1 MTTNAMTNYLE
12 TKVLQFVLN
21 NNAGSLSAVSTIYLA
36 LFTADPTETGSL
48 SNEISTSGTGYGR
61 QPVPFTTANNASAN
75 TNNIEFA
82 AAQSSWGTVT
92 HIGIMDASTSG
103 NMLFHGALT
112 VSKTIDTNDIFRINA
127 GDLDIT
133 ID

>member
-12 TKVLQFVLN
+12 TKLLQFVLN

-36 LFTADPTETGSL
+36 LFTANPTETGSL
-48 SNEISTSGTGYGR
+48 SNEVSTSGTGYAR
-61 QPVPFTTANNASAN
+61 QSVAFTTSNNASSN
-75 TNNIEFA
+75 TSNIEFS

>member
-12 TKVLQFVLN
+12 TKVLQFLLN
-21 NNAGSLSAVSTIYLA
+21 NNAGSLSAPSTVYLA

-48 SNEISTSGTGYGR
+48 SNEIGTSGTGYAR
-61 QPVPFTTANNASAN
+61 QSVSFTTSNNASAN
-75 TNNIEFA
+75 TSNIEFP
-82 AAQSSWGTVT
+82 AAQSSWGTIT

-127 GDLDIT
+127 GDLDVT

>member
-1 MTTNAMTNYLE
+1 
-12 TKVLQFVLN
+12 
-21 NNAGSLSAVSTIYLA
+21 
-36 LFTADPTETGSL
+36 
-48 SNEISTSGTGYGR
+48 
-61 QPVPFTTANNASAN
+61 
-75 TNNIEFA
+75 
-82 AAQSSWGTVT
+82 
-92 HIGIMDASTSG
+92 MDASTSG

>member
-12 TKVLQFVLN
+12 TKLLQFVLN
-21 NNAGSLSAVSTIYLA
+21 NNAGSLSAVSTIHLA

-48 SNEISTSGTGYGR
+48 TNEISTSGTGYGR
-61 QPVPFTTANNASAN
+61 QTVPFTTANNASAN
-75 TNNIEFA
+75 TNNIEFS
-82 AAQSSWGTVT
+82 AAQSSWGTIT

-112 VSKTIDTNDIFRINA
+112 VSKAIDTNDIFRINA

>member
-12 TKVLQFVLN
+12 TKFLQFVLN

-48 SNEISTSGTGYGR
+48 SNEIGTSGTAYAR
-61 QPVPFTTANNASAN
+61 QSVAFTTSGNAS
-75 TNNIEFA
+75 TNSANIEFPA
-82 AAQSSWGTVT
+82 ATASWGTVT
-92 HIGIMDASTSG
+92 HIGVMDASTSG

>member
-12 TKVLQFVLN
+12 TKLLQFVLN

-36 LFTADPTETGSL
+36 LFTANPTETGSL
-48 SNEISTSGTGYGR
+48 SNEVSTSGTGYAR
-61 QPVPFTTANNASAN
+61 QSVGFTTSNNASSN
-75 TNNIEFA
+75 TSNIEFS